1 MITSK
6 VASNV
11 VDSLSKI
18 KKDPSVKSVILR
30 VNSPGGTSDAS
41 EHILM
46 ECADMPQPVICSMGN
61 YAASGGYYVA
71 SNCRRIF
78 ANPSTITGS
87 IGAYFLKFDFTD
99 IASRYGV
106 SVRHVE
112 TGSHAAMRSEFQ
124 PLTKSSSE
132 ILSRHIAQGYQWF
145 KTAVSIGR
153 EKSLQDVE
161 KIAQGR
167 IWTGV
172 QALEKELVDEI
183 GGLDRAIRYAQRN
196 FTVSGQAEIEVWPK
210 EVPMQR
216 LTAPLELPRNMLDF
230 LAPFFSQFIRL
241 EDRRAPLDLLSPAGQ
256 EWLLK
261 AALDPNKSHVFCGT
275 MLTINENDAI
285 RLMIDEAS
293 GW

>member
-1 MITSK
+1 MPQVILAYLLK
-6 VASNV
+6 MMMCFVPVAFVNDLHSLNPF
-11 VDSLSKI
+11 LSK
-18 KKDPSVKSVILR
+18 
-30 VNSPGGTSDAS
+30 
-41 EHILM
+41 
-46 ECADMPQPVICSMGN
+46 PVICSMGN

-293 GW
+293 VW